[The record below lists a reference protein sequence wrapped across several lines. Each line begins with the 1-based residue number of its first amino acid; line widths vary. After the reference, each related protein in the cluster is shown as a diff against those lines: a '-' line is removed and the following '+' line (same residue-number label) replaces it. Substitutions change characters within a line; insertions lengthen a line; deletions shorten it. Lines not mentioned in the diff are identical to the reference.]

1 MADLYENRIGKL
13 LNELKSLVM
22 NDAYA
27 LTEDDINSLSWKI
40 DKLRDD
46 ILKTYEGKVID

>member
-1 MADLYENRIGKL
+1 MKYRIEKL

-22 NDAYA
+22 NDTYA
-27 LTEDDINSLSWKI
+27 LTENDINSLSWKI
-40 DKLRDD
+40 DKLRDE